1 MSKLFTQLMRR
12 KLTVGISLLV
22 ILGGGYFGYQR
33 LTEDTSAVEYI
44 TATAERGT
52 LVSSI
57 TGSGQV
63 SASNLVE
70 VKPKVSGDVIYVGV
84 KNGQEIRAGTLIARL
99 DTKDAQK
106 TVRDA
111 EVSLESAKLSLEK
124 LKKPA
129 GDLSVLQA
137 ENSLSRANESKQKA
151 KDTIKKAYE
160 DGFNTVAN
168 VFLDLPSIMTG
179 LENMFFDNTIAFHQS
194 QQNIDWYANQ
204 TNRFDYK
211 TLQYKNDVYAAY
223 NSARLAYKENL
234 DDYRQ
239 ASRNSDSE
247 TIEALI
253 LETYGTTKVI
263 AETVKTSKNY
273 IDFVN
278 DLMVQ
283 HDFKIPSMVSTHQSD
298 LASYT
303 GTTNNHLL
311 NLLSIKRTLEDSKE
325 AIVNAERAIAEKTES
340 LAILK
345 SGPDELDVR
354 SQELTIKQRENAL
367 QDAKEKLADYSVY
380 APFSGVIA
388 QLTVRK
394 RDFVSSSNVL
404 ATFITKQKLAEISL
418 NEIDIAQV
426 KVGQKTT
433 LVFDAIEDFSI
444 TGEVAEIDTLGTV
457 AQGVVTYNL
466 KIAFD
471 TQDERIKPGMTI
483 DAAIIT
489 NRKDSIVLVPN
500 AAIQT
505 QGGQIF
511 VDILENGLLRS
522 VPVEVGLSNEIS
534 TEIISGLEEGI
545 QVVTARLGGD
555 GSSQTAN
562 AGQSF
567 RIPGLGGGGG
577 GFRGGSF
584 QQH

>member
-1 MSKLFTQLMRR
+1 M
-12 KLTVGISLLV
+12 
-22 ILGGGYFGYQR
+22 
-33 LTEDTSAVEYI
+33 
-44 TATAERGT
+44 
-52 LVSSI
+52 
-57 TGSGQV
+57 
-63 SASNLVE
+63 E

-223 NSARLAYKENL
+223 NSARLAYKESL

-325 AIVNAERAIAEKTES
+325 AIVNAKRTIAEKTES

-511 VDILENGLLRS
+511 VDILENGLPRS

-534 TEIISGLEEGI
+534 TEIISGLEEGV

-567 RIPGLGGGGG
+567 RIPGFGGGGG